1 MPILSFL
8 YITKNIRP
16 SAMKIFVFLFF
27 ALAAVSCNNT
37 STQQLNKSE
46 LAGGTLRY
54 NEGDGFTTLFPPSVK
69 DIVST
74 HIISQI
80 HLGLVKYDARSLTV
94 LPAIAT
100 DWDLDN
106 SGTIYTFKINTNAR
120 FRDDKCFKD
129 GEGRRITADDFRYTF
144 EYLSAQ
150 ADDNKNF
157 FGTVDKI
164 LGAKEFYKESVGS
177 APLKSITGIKVINDS
192 TLQLTIDKPYDLFIY
207 YLANPSASVLA
218 HEAVEMYGNKMLV
231 GAGPYKLLSLPKAG
245 DPIVLLKNTKYF
257 MIDAKGK
264 SLPYLDSIVISTNSS
279 QKTEL
284 RMFSENQLD
293 IALNINSQ
301 YINEFLDENISKFEK
316 NPPEYILT
324 KSERMAGKSNYNLL
338 SNYVQNFYTN
348 KMDFLDFSVVYLQA
362 PTSAATTSSSPPD
375 AQEQEQ

>member
-1 MPILSFL
+1 
-8 YITKNIRP
+8 
-16 SAMKIFVFLFF
+16 MKIVAYILLAF
-27 ALAAVSCNNT
+27 AAVSCTHT

-80 HLGLVKYDARSLTV
+80 HLGLVKYDARTLSV
-94 LPAIAT
+94 LPAIAA

-106 SGTIYTFKINTNAR
+106 TGLVYTFKLNTNAR
-120 FRDDKCFKD
+120 FHDDKCFKD
-129 GEGRRITADDFRYTF
+129 GVGRRITADDFRFTF

-150 ADDNKNF
+150 AEDNKNF

-164 LGAKEFYKESVGS
+164 LGAKEYYKESAGK
-177 APLKSITGIKVINDS
+177 AALKNISGIKVINDS

-207 YLANPSASVLA
+207 YLANPSASVMA

-231 GAGPYKLLSLPKAG
+231 GAGPYILPSLPKVG
-245 DPIVLLKNTKYF
+245 EPLILVKNTKFF
-257 MIDAKGK
+257 MIDSKGK
-264 SLPYLDSIVISTNSS
+264 SLPYLDTIEISFNSS

-284 RMFSENQLD
+284 RMFSENKLD
-293 IALNINSQ
+293 VALNINSQ
-301 YINEFLDENISKFEK
+301 YINEFLDDNISKFEK

-348 KMDFLDFSVVYLQA
+348 KMEFLDFSVVYLQA
-362 PTSAATTSSSPPD
+362 PSLNASAAKADSEHD
-375 AQEQEQ
+375 AK

>member
-1 MPILSFL
+1 M
-8 YITKNIRP
+8 RP
-16 SAMKIFVFLFF
+16 SAMKIFAFLFSV
-27 ALAAVSCNNT
+27 LAVISCNNT

-80 HLGLVKYDARSLTV
+80 HLGLVKYDARTLTI
-94 LPAIAT
+94 LPAIAD

-106 SGTIYTFKINTNAR
+106 TGTVYTFTLNPNAR
-120 FRDDKCFKD
+120 FHDDKCFKD
-129 GEGRRITADDFRYTF
+129 GIGRKITADDFRYTF

-150 ADDNKNF
+150 SEENKNF

-164 LGAKEFYKESVGS
+164 LGAKEYYKESAGS
-177 APLKSITGIKVINDS
+177 APLKSISGIKVLNDS

-218 HEAVEMYGNKMLV
+218 HEAVEMYGNKMFV

-245 DPIVLLKNTKYF
+245 EPIVLLKNTHFF
-257 MIDAKGK
+257 MLDGKGK

-284 RMFSENQLD
+284 RMFSENKLD

-301 YINEFLDENISKFEK
+301 YINEFLDSNISKFEK

-362 PTSAATTSSSPPD
+362 PTASSDSNVSES
-375 AQEQEQ
+375 QESQQ